1 MNKMEAKMKR
11 GSFLVLPVIVL
22 IFCFVSLSFAQNGTI
37 ANRETADPGGT
48 GYTKWIKITIKGG
61 PGGNDNLDDNFQGMK
76 FMVDLNLDFD
86 DNEATGNPL
95 WVYSVRGSDGDIKSS
110 PSGTKDYDK
119 YLYLP
124 IRGDSTLLWD
134 GSGYPT
140 NILPRVKL
148 ENAGSLRVGTAP
160 FIFPIGIDSGFERCI
175 DGIPPIIRYAFFYDD
190 GRGNTNPVAGVHPGN
205 KTAFDGY
212 IDRVDLIWSEPMR
225 TTNLAVLGSMF
236 TGLGSTI
243 YGIEPIGVW
252 TNSTIPSVN
261 AMRSRFS
268 FYVVSQQP
276 NTGLSAPMTYNP
288 PPSDNDKFRE
298 ANMAAYPSKPLNFAL
313 QQTRALTDKAGPVI
327 VRSNTKRAMR
337 RQPLANALISKRIQV
352 VFSEPVL
359 LANVVGADFS
369 ISTSATAPS
378 ANPISAIISPSVP
391 TTSSDTYEFQL
402 TTNFATG
409 NETGSIQ
416 FANYMVVSDVL
427 GNWNGLSLAEE
438 PPTRPESSKGAVVN
452 ITDGILP
459 IITEIVTV
467 DANPTT
473 ELVSGGNWG
482 WGYLD
487 YVDVIYDHQMN
498 TTRVSTAGFSIT
510 ATGVYSIAGT
520 GFWIGADT
528 LRIPLVATAP
538 KVANTGTTPSL
549 VFTNPGDPFGQE
561 ASNSGNAENLLATD
575 IYYNSQ
581 TNGLALTRTDG
592 AGPAI
597 IYSITAGYKRI
608 RLSFS
613 EKVNT
618 NGWPSSLSGAQP
630 PSRFKWYV
638 GTIISD
644 PTSLL
649 AYFTGLSSVRH
660 DSVVYIN
667 HTGSAWARTDS
678 GGINFFTPGVVLD
691 LHSQSNRQWDNDNT
705 LMGRSLT
712 GSDVRIHS
720 DNIPPELIALE
731 TRDFNVDGK
740 LDHYRFVFTDLSPVF
755 PRKSFVASLW
765 QIKGY
770 DGDKRNLQVDL
781 NVYNSLHSYYRS
793 GAINAFGDTVEVY
806 VKFDETIGTGPAE
819 TPFGGDTGDL
829 PDVIVAPGHG
839 FADWANNFMSEV
851 PPGLTIEK
859 DKVGPA
865 IMSARTIST
874 TEVEALLS
882 EKAKSSTLDVYDFY
896 LNLGTNYNA
905 GWPISQVEQPS
916 AGRVRITA
924 VPFLSWLPTQ
934 TAMLNMTAPGV
945 VTDDIAGEDN
955 GNQQVVPIY
964 VIDNAASHFE
974 ISLAIPGD
982 DVGDI
987 IADVPFQ
994 IKVRALDSHGNVDTN
1009 FPELIQ
1015 ISSNLT
1021 QEEIDLPDGAQKLN
1035 NGWRYITA
1043 ICHVITDSLQ
1053 FTISVE
1059 NDRYSR
1065 FHSSSAYFRVVQGQI
1080 DGPDH
1085 CVVKDIAGDQ
1095 GGWVMLVWDYSEN
1108 HPGHCQNLCINYY
1121 QIFREVNG
1129 DSMLWG
1135 FVPAAPLDNTDPD
1148 SMHYAV
1154 MTNDNLA
1161 STFWVRAVYDPDFRP
1176 TDALNGNEIAN
1187 STSAVSMKE
1196 HQLIPYLSA
1205 AGKTTQTAQ
1214 VEGASVKL
1222 VSSAAT
1228 ASGRAIDNIA
1238 PQAPANLTALRE
1250 GASVRLNW
1258 SAVTKGIN
1266 NSPELYGLK
1275 YQIYSHSSNAF
1286 FNPDVE
1292 GTLLAT
1298 VNDPSYLLSVDQLRL
1313 YLCVRAVDSDNKSV
1327 VSSRVGKYGYQLT
1340 KGEKPTF
1347 NYLSAPLQNS
1357 SLKKAKD
1364 LAKSIGD
1371 GVDVLWKL
1379 SSSTNAYSIYYLP
1392 NISFGTNFDIK
1403 TGAPVIAQVNA
1414 DAVTPWFY
1422 TGNVPAQGSV
1432 QFTIY
1437 KNAGKTVYNE
1447 ITLPLDKINIKTA
1460 DQLAKDIGG
1469 VEVIW
1474 KLDPATNSFS
1484 KYWLPAVKY
1493 GENFAIEP
1501 GEAVLIGVTNAAP
1514 DVWPH

>member
-1 MNKMEAKMKR
+1 MKR
-11 GSFLVLPVIVL
+11 GSCLVLPVIVL
-22 IFCFVSLSFAQNGTI
+22 ILCFVSLSYAQNGTI

-48 GYTKWIKITIKGG
+48 GYTKWIKLTIKGG

-76 FMVDLNLDFD
+76 FKVDLNLDFD

-95 WVYSVRGSDGDIKSS
+95 WVYEVRGNDGDIKSS
-110 PSGTKDYDK
+110 PSGTKDFDK
-119 YLYLP
+119 YIYLP
-124 IRGDSTLLWD
+124 IRGDSTFLWD

-140 NILPRVKL
+140 HILPRVKL
-148 ENAGSLRVGTAP
+148 ENSGSLRVGTVP
-160 FIFPIGIDSGFERCI
+160 FQFPIGIDSGFERCI
-175 DGIPPIIRYAFFYDD
+175 DGIPPVIRAALFYDD
-190 GRGNTNPVAGVHPGN
+190 GRGNTNPIANVHPGN

-212 IDRVDLIWSEPMR
+212 IDRVDLVWSEPMR
-225 TTNLAVLGSMF
+225 TTNVAVLGSMF

-243 YGIEPIGVW
+243 YGIEPIGQWNYVD
-252 TNSTIPSVN
+252 
-261 AMRSRFS
+261 AMRSRFT

-276 NTGLSAPMTYNP
+276 NTGLSAPLTYNP
-288 PPSDNDKFRE
+288 PPSDSDKFRE
-298 ANMAAYPSKPLNFAL
+298 ASMAAYPSKPLNFAL

-327 VRSNTKRAMR
+327 VRANTKRAIR
-337 RQPLANALISKRIQV
+337 RQPLANALTSKRIQV
-352 VFSEPVL
+352 VFSESVL
-359 LANVVGADFS
+359 LSNVVGADFT
-369 ISTSATAPS
+369 ISTTATAPS
-378 ANPISAIISPSVP
+378 PNPISAIISPTVP

-402 TTNFATG
+402 TTNFASG
-409 NETGSIQ
+409 NEIGSIQ
-416 FANYMVVSDVL
+416 FSNYMVVSDVL
-427 GNWNGLSLAEE
+427 GNWNGLSLAEI

-452 ITDGILP
+452 ITDGIFP
-459 IITEIVTV
+459 IITEIITM
-467 DANPTT
+467 DANPVT

-487 YVDVIYDHQMN
+487 YLDVIFDHQMN
-498 TTRVSTAGFSIT
+498 TTRVSTSGFSVT

-520 GFWIGADT
+520 GFWLGNDT

-538 KVANTGTTPSL
+538 KIANTGTTPRL
-549 VFTNPGDPFGQE
+549 VYTNPGDPFGQE
-561 ASNSGNAENLLATD
+561 ASNNGNAENLLATD
-575 IYYNSQ
+575 IIYNAQ
-581 TNGLALTRTDG
+581 TNGLALLRTDG

-597 IYSITAGYKRI
+597 IYSITAGYRRI
-608 RLSFS
+608 RVSFS

-618 NGWPSSLSGAQP
+618 TGWPSSLPNAQP

-638 GTIISD
+638 GVIISN
-644 PTSLL
+644 PTAIQ
-649 AYFTGLSSVRH
+649 AYFTGLSAVRR

-691 LHSQSNRQWDNDNT
+691 IHSQANDQWDNDNT
-705 LMGRSLT
+705 LLGRSLT
-712 GSDVRIHS
+712 GSDVRVHS
-720 DNIPPELIALE
+720 DNIPPELVALE
-731 TRDFNVDGK
+731 TRDFNVNGK
-740 LDHYRFVFTDLSPVF
+740 LDHYRFAFTDLSPVF
-755 PRKSFVASLW
+755 PRKSFVAAFW

-770 DGDKRNLQVDL
+770 DGDKNNLQIDL
-781 NVYNSLHSYYRS
+781 NVYNPLHTYYRA

-806 VKFDETIGTGPAE
+806 IKFDETVGNGPAE

-829 PDVIVAPGHG
+829 PDVIVASGHG
-839 FADWANNFMSEV
+839 FADWANNFMAEI
-851 PPGLTIEK
+851 PAGLTVEK

-874 TEVEALLS
+874 TEVEAFLS

-905 GWPISQVEQPS
+905 AWPISMVEQPS

-945 VTDDIAGEDN
+945 VTDDIAGDDN

-964 VIDNAASHFE
+964 VIDNAANHFE
-974 ISLAIPGD
+974 ISLAIPGEES
-982 DVGDI
+982 GDI

-994 IKVRALDSHGNVDTN
+994 IKVRALDSHGNLDTN
-1009 FPELIQ
+1009 FPELIN

-1021 QEEIDLPDGAQKLN
+1021 QEEIDLPDGAQKLS
-1035 NGWRYITA
+1035 NGWRYFTV
-1043 ICHVITDSLQ
+1043 ICHVLTDSLQ

-1065 FHSSSAYFRVVQGQI
+1065 FHSSSPYFKVVKGQI

-1085 CVVKDIAGDQ
+1085 CIVKDVAGDQ
-1095 GGWVMLVWDYSEN
+1095 GGWVMLIWDYSDN
-1108 HPGHCQNLCINYY
+1108 HPGRCQNLCIHYY

-1154 MTNDNLA
+1154 MTNDNLE
-1161 STFWVRAVYDPDFRP
+1161 STFWVRAVFDPDFRP
-1176 TDALNGNEIAN
+1176 AGAASGEET
-1187 STSAVSMKE
+1187 VSSVMSVKE
-1196 HQLIPYLSA
+1196 HQLIPYQKIN
-1205 AGKTTQTAQ
+1205 GKTVQKTR

-1222 VSSAAT
+1222 VSGAAT
-1228 ASGRAIDNIA
+1228 ATGRAVDNIA

-1258 SAVTKGIN
+1258 SPVTKGVD
-1266 NSPELYGLK
+1266 NSPEKYGLK

-1286 FNPDVE
+1286 FNPDIE
-1292 GTLLAT
+1292 GSLVAT
-1298 VNDPSYLLSVDQLRL
+1298 VNDPSYLLNVDALRL

-1327 VSSRVGKYGYQLT
+1327 VSSRVGKYGYLLT
-1340 KGEKPTF
+1340 KGNKPTF
-1347 NYLSAPLQNS
+1347 NYVSLPLQNAN
-1357 SLKKAKD
+1357 LKKAKD
-1364 LAKSIGD
+1364 LARDIGT
-1371 GVDVLWKL
+1371 GVEVLWKL
-1379 SSSTNAYSIYYLP
+1379 SSTTNAYSIYYMP

-1403 TGAPVIAQVNA
+1403 TGSPVITQVNGEVA
-1414 DAVTPWFY
+1414 TSWFY
-1422 TGNVPAQGSV
+1422 TGAVPAMGSV
-1432 QFTIY
+1432 QFIINKTD
-1437 KNAGKTVYNE
+1437 GKTVYNE
-1447 ITLPLDKINIKTA
+1447 ITLPLDKTNIKTA

-1469 VEVIW
+1469 VDVLW
-1474 KLDPATNSFS
+1474 KLDPTTNSFS

-1493 GENFAIEP
+1493 GDNFEIEP
-1501 GEAVLIGVTNAAP
+1501 GEAVLIGVTSTAP
-1514 DVWPH
+1514 GVWPH